1 MKKYILITTLFAIL
15 ALTFTDGYA
24 QNRRMNRD
32 FDRRDRIAD
41 ILKLTDEQESMI
53 DDLRYENQSQ
63 AIDKRSEMQ
72 KNKLEIRKMLDDGNI
87 DESKLLSLVNK
98 NSQIQANLKNER
110 VKMWLDIYN
119 LLDDTQKQ
127 IWADHFPRM
136 SEGMHFGNRG
146 LKGARHGKGMGIQK
160 GIGRG
165 MDERLN
171 DRPGRFQN

>member
-15 ALTFTDGYA
+15 ALTFTNVYA

-32 FDRRDRIAD
+32 FDRGDRIAD
-41 ILKLTDEQESMI
+41 VLKLTEEQESII

-63 AIDKRSEMQ
+63 AIDKKSEMQ
-72 KNKLEIRKMLDDGNI
+72 KNKLEVKKMMDDGNI
-87 DESKLLSLVNK
+87 DENKLLSLVNK
-98 NSQIQANLKNER
+98 NSQIQANLKSER

-127 IWADHFPRM
+127 IWADHFPQM
-136 SEGMHFGNRG
+136 NEGMHFGNRG
-146 LKGARHGKGMGIQK
+146 PKGAHPGKCMGMQKGMG
-160 GIGRG
+160 RG
-165 MDERLN
+165 MN